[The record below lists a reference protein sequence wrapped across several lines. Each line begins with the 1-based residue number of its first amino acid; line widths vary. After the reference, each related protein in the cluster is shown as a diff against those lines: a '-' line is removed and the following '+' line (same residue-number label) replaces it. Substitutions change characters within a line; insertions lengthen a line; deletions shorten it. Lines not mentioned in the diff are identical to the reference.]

1 VHPDIDLAV
10 EQRPLDLAD
19 EPCFVTAP
27 GGPVLGLDRDD
38 LGSAQGLGDQ
48 LRLRQREGAAA
59 RPEPKPLL
67 SHRDS
72 AAFVAATPLSDRILT
87 SYKDHLTY
95 WVEQRMALDGDAATQ
110 LNRAQAMLAE
120 RADVVQDE
128 GFPRV
133 ADGLRRATGD
143 PLWTALAARIAESA
157 LP

>member
-1 VHPDIDLAV
+1 MIDDTLREALA
-10 EQRPLDLAD
+10 ELEDYLDGVPEERAAEL
-19 EPCFVTAP
+19 
-27 GGPVLGLDRDD
+27 VLPFAARWVLPD
-38 LGSAQGLGDQ
+38 LGFDLP
-48 LRLRQREGAAA
+48 RLQDEA
-59 RPEPKPLL
+59 ET
-67 SHRDS
+67 
-72 AAFVAATPLSDRILT
+72 FVAATPLSDRILT

-110 LNRAQAMLAE
+110 LNRAQAMLAQ
-120 RADVVQDE
+120 RADEVQQD